1 MGCKNVMFKHKC
13 GSLAFAG
20 CANGVRI
27 TISGYDYEAFICL
40 ARVQWCLTLFVWN
53 SQHQHVD

>member
-27 TISGYDYEAFICL
+27 TISGYDYVGFYLFGQGAVVSYAVCL
-40 ARVQWCLTLFVWN
+40 EFAASAC
-53 SQHQHVD
+53 